1 MVSSWTSNT
10 MWDMRTLEK
19 TGLSVLVLGVRV
31 FKFPAYVPHIRRGLE
46 NACAYAHTHTSTH
59 LHTHTHIRVHTDR
72 GIVTGVRRQQRWT
85 GAEGQQACALSP
97 GEGRELSPTC
107 TRTNTIKR
115 AHTHSPTRTR
125 TRSTTQTEESSQS
138 SGDSKDEQGW
148 MGNRAVRYLRGRGK
162 KGYTSLAQNYRWWW
176 SGIVLFL
183 LLGNAALFIWS
194 NLRYV
199 VHVLF
204 ISTSPSVCVCE

>member
-1 MVSSWTSNT
+1 

-107 TRTNTIKR
+107 THTDSPTCFAHKHNQTRTYTLTHS
-115 AHTHSPTRTR
+115 HTHTLNNT
-125 TRSTTQTEESSQS
+125 
-138 SGDSKDEQGW
+138 D
-148 MGNRAVRYLRGRGK
+148 RGIIPEFRR
-162 KGYTSLAQNYRWWW
+162 QQR
-176 SGIVLFL
+176 
-183 LLGNAALFIWS
+183 
-194 NLRYV
+194 
-199 VHVLF
+199 
-204 ISTSPSVCVCE
+204 

>member
-1 MVSSWTSNT
+1 
-10 MWDMRTLEK
+10 
-19 TGLSVLVLGVRV
+19 
-31 FKFPAYVPHIRRGLE
+31 
-46 NACAYAHTHTSTH
+46 
-59 LHTHTHIRVHTDR
+59 
-72 GIVTGVRRQQRWT
+72 
-85 GAEGQQACALSP
+85 
-97 GEGRELSPTC
+97 
-107 TRTNTIKR
+107 
-115 AHTHSPTRTR
+115 
-125 TRSTTQTEESSQS
+125 
-138 SGDSKDEQGW
+138 